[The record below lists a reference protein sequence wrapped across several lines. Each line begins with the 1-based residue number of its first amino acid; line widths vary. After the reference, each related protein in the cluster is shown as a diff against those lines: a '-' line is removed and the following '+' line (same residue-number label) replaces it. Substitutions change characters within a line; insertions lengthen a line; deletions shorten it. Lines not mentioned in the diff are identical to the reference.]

1 MSIQSLRPSQKLFL
15 VQNRRVP
22 KAAAL
27 SRCAASIDFVAVRAQ
42 VTGPQVDTAGKQAP
56 LFNQEGN

>member
-1 MSIQSLRPSQKLFL
+1 MNIQSLRSSQKLFL
-15 VQNRRVP
+15 VQHQCVP

-27 SRCAASIDFVAVRAQ
+27 SRRVASSDFVTVRAQ
-42 VTGPQVDTAGKQAP
+42 VTQPQVDTPCKQAP